1 MVCPVCGRPVEQS
14 GGRGRPRKYHQP
26 ECQAVALAEQRVA
39 QIQRKAARRRGLL
52 PPVAPKDPPAALK
65 APKVSTGRGDP
76 KKRRKAVELMA
87 KGHTLAEVGTKAGLS
102 APTVRAIARQEKSTP
117 GSSVAD
123 ERAMIFAPVLSDEAA
138 RALEDF
144 GYFRQRYFGRVPTP
158 WQIEAGDRLKD
169 YLASPEKEFVVLNA
183 PPGSG
188 KSSLFVHDLV
198 CWLACRDRTVRV
210 LVGSRTYRQ
219 AVSHTARLRRTFSR
233 VTLAPVDSDDVKR
246 GLAVEPTSTLVKD
259 FGRFQPL
266 GRADMWAANEFVLV
280 QPDGVAVS
288 EKEASFAAYGM
299 DSGFLGGRFDVVV
312 WDDLVDSKTLRTP
325 EGRDQ
330 LVRLYEDEMETRVEP
345 GGLLLLQGQRMA
357 ADDLYR
363 HALNMRTGDPHEIDD
378 FAEDDRPV
386 KYHHIVYRAHD
397 DGRCRGPETHRAGAP
412 AWPDGCLLDPL
423 RLPWHELVT
432 IRANRAEK
440 FQVLYQQEDVDPANV
455 LVPRIWID
463 GGRDVETGEQHPG
476 CWDRTR
482 GIAEIPTGL
491 VPPLYSIA
499 TADPSAAKFWA
510 IQWWAYH
517 PATEQRFLLDQVR
530 QKLDAPEFLDF
541 DYAGGVHTGVM
552 EEWQVRSQDLGL
564 PIVRWIVEANSA
576 QRFLLQ
582 YDHVRTWQA
591 KHKVSITPHQTQRN
605 SLDKDLGVQSIAQ
618 HYRFG
623 RVRLPAGGLGDLAR
637 RMVQPLVDEV
647 TRWPDSATDDCTMAH
662 WFLEWHL
669 PRLWPK
675 RVAVPVPA
683 RRPSWMRERAG
694 AR

>member
-1 MVCPVCGRPVEQS
+1 VP
-14 GGRGRPRKYHQP
+14 K
-26 ECQAVALAEQRVA
+26 
-39 QIQRKAARRRGLL
+39 
-52 PPVAPKDPPAALK
+52 PP
-65 APKVSTGRGDP
+65 TGNRDP
-76 KKRRKAVELMA
+76 KKKRRAKELMA
-87 KGHTLAEVGTKAGLS
+87 EGHSLGEVASKVRLAPK
-102 APTVRAIARQEKSTP
+102 TVRAIARQ
-117 GSSVAD
+117 VA
-123 ERAMIFAPVLSDEAA
+123 APAPVETQSLLPVELCPEAV

-158 WQIEAGDRLKD
+158 WQIEAAVLLRD
-169 YLASPEKEFVVLNA
+169 YLASPQKEFVVLNA

-188 KSSLFVHDLV
+188 KSTLFVHDVLA
-198 CWLACRDRTVRV
+198 WLACRDRSVRV

-219 AVSHTARLRRTFSR
+219 AQNHTARLRRTFSR
-233 VTLAPVDSDDVKR
+233 VSLAPVDADDVAR
-246 GLAVEPTSTLVKD
+246 GLAVEPTATLVKD

-280 QPDGVAVS
+280 QSDDVAVS

-312 WDDLVDSKTLRTP
+312 WDDLVDSKTLKSP

-363 HALNMRTGDPHEIDD
+363 HCLDMRTGDPAELDD
-378 FAEDDRPV
+378 DGDDDRPA

-397 DGRCRGPETHRAGAP
+397 DALCRGAETHRPPAP
-412 AWPDGCLLDPL
+412 AWPEGCLLDPL
-423 RLPWHELVT
+423 RLPWRELAA

-463 GGRDVETGEQHPG
+463 GGRDVETGEQFPG

-482 GIAEIPTGL
+482 GIAEIPAGL
-491 VPPLYSIA
+491 SPPLYSIA
-499 TADPSAAKFWA
+499 TADPSAAKYWA
-510 IQWWAYH
+510 IGWWAYH
-517 PATEQRFLLDQVR
+517 PATEQRFLLDLIR
-530 QKLDAPEFLDF
+530 QKMDAPEFLDF
-541 DYAGGVHTGVM
+541 DYAAGVHTGVM
-552 EEWQVRSQDLGL
+552 EEWQARSIDLGL
-564 PIVRWIVEANSA
+564 PILRWIVEANSA
-576 QRFLLQ
+576 QRYLLQ

-605 SLDKDLGVQSIAQ
+605 SLDKNYGIQSIRE
-618 HYRFG
+618 HYKFG
-623 RVRLPAGGLGDLAR
+623 RVRLPAGGFGEHAR
-637 RMVQPLVDEV
+637 RASMALVNEV
-647 TRWPDSATDDCTMAH
+647 TRYPDSATEDCVLMH

-669 PRLWPK
+669 PRLFPK

-683 RRPSWMRERAG
+683 RRPSWMRERVG
-694 AR
+694 R

>member
-1 MVCPVCGRPVEQS
+1 VEQS
-14 GGRGRPRKYHQP
+14 GGRGRPKKYDRP
-26 ECQAVALAEQRVA
+26 ECQRVA
-39 QIQRKAARRRGLL
+39 QAAQRRAHVEKPRPPRKPTGKAN
-52 PPVAPKDPPAALK
+52 
-65 APKVSTGRGDP
+65 P
-76 KKRRKAVELMA
+76 KKRRRALELVDE
-87 KGHTLAEVGTKAGLS
+87 GHTLAEVATKAGLS
-102 APTVRAIARQEKSTP
+102 PKTVRAIVRTP
-117 GSSVAD
+117 PAAGPVEETQVALLPHALC
-123 ERAMIFAPVLSDEAA
+123 EEAA

-158 WQIEAGDRLKD
+158 WQIEAAEQLRDK
-169 YLASPEKEFVVLNA
+169 LASPQKEFVVLNA

-188 KSSLFVHDLV
+188 KSTLFVHDVLA
-198 CWLACRDRTVRV
+198 WLACRDRSVRV

-219 AVSHTARLRRTFSR
+219 AVNHTGRLRRTFSR
-233 VTLAPVDSDDVKR
+233 VTLAPVDTDDVVR

-266 GRADMWAANEFVLV
+266 GRADQWAANEFVLV
-280 QPDGVAVS
+280 QSDGVAVS

-312 WDDLVDSKTLRTP
+312 WDDLVDSKTLRSP

-363 HALNMRTGDPHEIDD
+363 HCLNMRTGDPGDLEDGV
-378 FAEDDRPV
+378 DDRPA

-397 DGRCRGPETHRAGAP
+397 DSRCRGHETHGKDAQ
-412 AWPDGCLLDPL
+412 AWPEGCLLDPL
-423 RLPWHELVT
+423 RLPWHELAA
-432 IRANRAEK
+432 IRANRGEK

-463 GGRDVETGEQHPG
+463 GGRDVETGEVFPG
-476 CWDRTR
+476 CWDKER
-482 GIAEIPTGL
+482 GIAQIPEGL
-491 VPPLYSIA
+491 APPLYSIA

-530 QKLDAPEFLDF
+530 QKMDAPEFLDF
-541 DYAGGVHTGVM
+541 DYASGEHIGVM
-552 EEWQVRSQDLGL
+552 EEWQARSQALGL

-591 KHKVSITPHQTQRN
+591 KHKVSITAHQTQRN
-605 SLDKDLGVQSIAQ
+605 SLDKDYGVQSIAPN
-618 HYRFG
+618 YRHG
-623 RVRLPAGGLGDLAR
+623 RVRLPAGGLGDQAR
-637 RMVQPLVDEV
+637 RMSMPLVDEV
-647 TRWPDSATDDCTMAH
+647 TRYPDSATDDCTMAH

-669 PRLWPK
+669 PRLFPK
-675 RVAVPVPA
+675 RVAMPTAA
-683 RRPSWMRERAG
+683 RRPSWMKERG
-694 AR
+694 R

>member
-1 MVCPVCGRPVEQS
+1 MVCSVCGRPVEQS
-14 GGRGRPRKYHQP
+14 GGRGRPQKYHRP
-26 ECQAVALAEQRVA
+26 DCQEAAQAAQRAA
-39 QIQRKAARRRGLL
+39 QIQRKAERRKAGLI
-52 PPVAPKDPPAALK
+52 PPAAPRP
-65 APKVSTGRGDP
+65 ARVSTGKADP

-102 APTVRAIARQEKSTP
+102 PKTVRAIARD
-117 GSSVAD
+117 VA
-123 ERAMIFAPVLSDEAA
+123 EPVVEPQSMLPHELSEEAA

-158 WQIEAGDRLKD
+158 WQIEAAVQLRDK
-169 YLASPEKEFVVLNA
+169 LASPQKEFVVLNA

-188 KSSLFVHDLV
+188 KSTLFVHDVLA
-198 CWLACRDRTVRV
+198 WLACRDRSVRV

-219 AVSHTARLRRTFSR
+219 AVTHTARLRRTFSR
-233 VTLAPVDSDDVKR
+233 VTLAPVDTDDVAR
-246 GLAVEPTSTLVKD
+246 GLAVEPVSTLVKD

-266 GRADMWAANEFVLV
+266 GRADQWAANEFVLV
-280 QPDGVAVS
+280 QSDGVAVS

-312 WDDLVDSKTLRTP
+312 WDDLVDSKTLKSP

-363 HALNMRTGDPHEIDD
+363 HCLNMRTGAPGDLE
-378 FAEDDRPV
+378 EDDRPA

-397 DGRCRGPETHRAGAP
+397 DARCKGHESHGKDAR
-412 AWPDGCLLDPL
+412 AWPEGCLLDPL
-423 RLPWHELVT
+423 RLPWHELAA
-432 IRANRAEK
+432 IRANRGEK

-463 GGRDVETGEQHPG
+463 GGRDVETGEQFPG
-476 CWDRTR
+476 CWDKER
-482 GIAEIPTGL
+482 GVAEIPEGL
-491 VPPLYSIA
+491 APPLYSIA

-530 QKLDAPEFLDF
+530 QKMDAPEFLDF
-541 DYAGGVHTGVM
+541 DYATGVHIGVM
-552 EEWQVRSQDLGL
+552 EEWQARSQALGL

-591 KHKVSITPHQTQRN
+591 KHKVSITAHQTQRN
-605 SLDKDLGVQSIAQ
+605 SLDKDYGVQSIAPN
-618 HYRFG
+618 YRHG
-623 RVRLPAGGLGDLAR
+623 RVRLPAGGLGDQAR
-637 RMVQPLVDEV
+637 RMSMPLVDEV
-647 TRWPDSATDDCTMAH
+647 TRYPDSATDDCVMAH

-669 PRLWPK
+669 PRLFPK
-675 RVAVPVPA
+675 RVAMPAAA
-683 RRPSWMRERAG
+683 RRPSWMKERG
-694 AR
+694 R